1 MPGNVVVNNPVPR
14 RLRQA
19 GEANDVYAMVKMQM
33 SDSVLIQE
41 PLNVWPSSFLT
52 VTESFF
58 NKINTTRHVVQQILD
73 PERVEELETLRRA
86 IEKDFPHLRRGA
98 NYYKTLVDSSR
109 LRQPYYK
116 LGFVESGPNASQ
128 RIANVQLG
136 ARAPPP
142 RPHCLQVVFHR
153 RWISAWDASGGWSW
167 QKMLGESDSDQSIMI
182 ALHISPWYTVQITTW
197 DFKNLFI
204 WVPDFV
210 FDCSLFWWDLN
221 WFQHGRNHGVWRECS
236 HCEDLCILWTSPNP
250 SFHSF
255 IILQQLWQI

>member
-58 NKINTTRHVVQQILD
+58 NKINTTRHVVQQSLD

-136 ARAPPP
+136 ARAPP
-142 RPHCLQVVFHR
+142 HVLTVSKWCSTVV
-153 RWISAWDASGGWSW
+153 
-167 QKMLGESDSDQSIMI
+167 ESQPEMPVGVEAGKKCWVKVTVTNQS
-182 ALHISPWYTVQITTW
+182 
-197 DFKNLFI
+197 
-204 WVPDFV
+204 
-210 FDCSLFWWDLN
+210 
-221 WFQHGRNHGVWRECS
+221 
-236 HCEDLCILWTSPNP
+236 
-250 SFHSF
+250 
-255 IILQQLWQI
+255 

>member
-14 RLRQA
+14 RLRQD
-19 GEANDVYAMVKMQM
+19 GEAHDVYAMVKMQM
-33 SDSVLIQE
+33 SDNVLIQE
-41 PLNVWPSSFLT
+41 PLNVWPSAFLT

-58 NKINTTRHVVQQILD
+58 NKINTTRNVVQQSLD
-73 PERVEELETLRRA
+73 PERVVELETLRRA

-116 LGFVESGPNASQ
+116 LSFVESGPNASE

-153 RWISAWDASGGWSW
+153 RWISAWDASRGWSW
-167 QKMLGESDSDQSIMI
+167 QKMVGGVINQSW
-182 ALHISPWYTVQITTW
+182 LLYTSHHDTLCKSPHEISKTYSFEFLI
-197 DFKNLFI
+197 L
-204 WVPDFV
+204 
-210 FDCSLFWWDLN
+210 FDCSLFLMRSQLVPTRSEPWSLKRM
-221 WFQHGRNHGVWRECS
+221 QSLQRSV
-236 HCEDLCILWTSPNP
+236 
-250 SFHSF
+250 HS
-255 IILQQLWQI
+255 LTKPKPQLP

>member
-210 FDCSLFWWDLN
+210 FDCSLFLMRSQLVPTRSEPWSLKRMQSLRRSVHSLN
-221 WFQHGRNHGVWRECS
+221 K
-236 HCEDLCILWTSPNP
+236 PKP
-250 SFHSF
+250 
-255 IILQQLWQI
+255 QLP